1 MGDIFFKVLNM
12 SITAGWLVLVVLAVR
27 LLFRR
32 MPKWVCCLLWGIVA
46 VRLLVP
52 FSIESPFSLQP
63 SAQPIQATAI
73 VNGELKSY
81 LPSID
86 SRLSFV
92 ENRVNPALQDTFAY
106 QEAASATPLQ
116 IVTEIAGVIWLAGM
130 ILLVIFAVVS
140 AIRLHLLVREAICY
154 RENSYLCDAVT
165 TPFILGVLRPRI
177 YLPSTLTEGEL
188 DYILAH
194 ENAHLKRGDHV
205 WKTIGYLMLCV
216 YWFNPLCW
224 IAYLM
229 LCKDIELA
237 CDEKVIRDMSFD
249 DKKEYSRVLLS
260 CATQRRFVLRCPL
273 AFGEVG
279 VKERVKM
286 VLNHKKC
293 AFGITV
299 LAVVVCVIVA
309 VCFLTNPVGAP
320 SDEATEVTEV
330 TSSAAPADKTETTDS
345 TASEIN
351 GTQTGRNAEV
361 MEVTDE
367 TAVMDELTRVV
378 STVGLENA
386 YPWDNTADLK
396 QNADALIKMAADDS
410 GRYEIY
416 GIMSKKYGTYG
427 MLLNDWVGGSEN
439 WNFACVPW
447 YYSGAPDEEPVLKW
461 DSSGADKYTFDK
473 YVFSYVSAYENG
485 APVWCETVLDCGYDT
500 GHMEFMSEEA
510 SDERLRWLGDVAEE
524 MVYIGWLRGKS
535 CAFDPVEWVEV
546 PGERADELGIT
557 EEDAPSG
564 FYVYNESIDFDKRP
578 VDDNC
583 RFQVLDWENNYEPKN
598 VTKEEMEQILEERKD
613 LDIPYK
619 IRIDNNYITAVTE
632 QYIP

>member
-1 MGDIFFKVLNM
+1 
-12 SITAGWLVLVVLAVR
+12 
-27 LLFRR
+27 
-32 MPKWVCCLLWGIVA
+32 
-46 VRLLVP
+46 
-52 FSIESPFSLQP
+52 
-63 SAQPIQATAI
+63 
-73 VNGELKSY
+73 
-81 LPSID
+81 
-86 SRLSFV
+86 
-92 ENRVNPALQDTFAY
+92 
-106 QEAASATPLQ
+106 
-116 IVTEIAGVIWLAGM
+116 
-130 ILLVIFAVVS
+130 
-140 AIRLHLLVREAICY
+140 
-154 RENSYLCDAVT
+154 
-165 TPFILGVLRPRI
+165 
-177 YLPSTLTEGEL
+177 
-188 DYILAH
+188 
-194 ENAHLKRGDHV
+194 
-205 WKTIGYLMLCV
+205 
-216 YWFNPLCW
+216 
-224 IAYLM
+224 
-229 LCKDIELA
+229 
-237 CDEKVIRDMSFD
+237 
-249 DKKEYSRVLLS
+249 
-260 CATQRRFVLRCPL
+260 
-273 AFGEVG
+273 
-279 VKERVKM
+279 
-286 VLNHKKC
+286 
-293 AFGITV
+293 
-299 LAVVVCVIVA
+299 
-309 VCFLTNPVGAP
+309 
-320 SDEATEVTEV
+320 
-330 TSSAAPADKTETTDS
+330 
-345 TASEIN
+345 
-351 GTQTGRNAEV
+351 

-396 QNADALIKMAADDS
+396 QDADALIKMAADDS

-485 APVWCETVLDCGYDT
+485 APIWCETVLDCGYDT

>member
-1 MGDIFFKVLNM
+1 MGDIFLQLLNM
-12 SITAGWLVLVVLAVR
+12 SITAGWLVLAVLAVR
-27 LLFRR
+27 FLFRN
-32 MPKWVCCLLWGIVA
+32 MPKWICCLLWAAVA
-46 VRLLVP
+46 LRLLVP

-63 SAQPIQATAI
+63 SAQPIQSTTVI
-73 VNGELKSY
+73 DGGVKTY
-81 LPSID
+81 VPSID
-86 SRLSFV
+86 SRVSFV
-92 ENRVNPALQDTFAY
+92 ENRVNPALRDTFAY
-106 QEAASATPLQ
+106 QESESAAPVQ
-116 IVTEIAGVIWLAGM
+116 IVTEIAGCIWLVGM
-130 ILLVIFAVVS
+130 AVLLIYALVGV
-140 AIRLHLLVREAICY
+140 IRLHRSVREAIRY
-154 RENSYLCDAVT
+154 RDNSYVCDAVT
-165 TPFILGVLRPRI
+165 TPFLLGVFRPRI
-177 YLPSTLTEGEL
+177 YLPSALSQAEI
-188 DYILAH
+188 DYVLAH
-194 ENAHLKRGDHV
+194 ERAHLRRGDHV

-216 YWFNPLCW
+216 YWFHPLCW

-237 CDEKVIRDMSFD
+237 CDERVIRDMSYD

-260 CATQRRFVLRCPL
+260 CATQRRFVLSCPL

-299 LAVVVCVIVA
+299 LAVVVCVVVA
-309 VCFLTNPVGAP
+309 ICFLTNPVGAP
-320 SDEATEVTEV
+320 SDETTEVTD
-330 TSSAAPADKTETTDS
+330 SAAPAGQTETTGS
-345 TASEIN
+345 AASEIN
-351 GTQTGRNAEV
+351 GTQTTRDAEV
-361 MEVTDE
+361 IEVTDE
-367 TAVMDELTRVV
+367 TAVIDELTRVV

-386 YPWDNTADLK
+386 YPWNNTVDLK

-427 MLLNDWVGGSEN
+427 MLLNDRVGGSEN
-439 WNFACVPW
+439 WNFVCEPW

-485 APVWCETVLDCGYDT
+485 APVWCEKVLDCGYDT

-510 SDERLRWLGDVAEE
+510 YDERMRWLGDVGEE

-546 PGERADELGIT
+546 PSERADELGIT

-564 FYVYNESIDFDKRP
+564 FYVYNETIDFDKRP

-583 RFQVLDWENNYEPKN
+583 RFQILDWENNYEPKN

-613 LDIPYK
+613 LNIPYK

>member
-1 MGDIFFKVLNM
+1 MGDIFLQLLNM
-12 SITAGWLVLVVLAVR
+12 SITAGWLVLAVLAVR
-27 LLFRR
+27 FLFRN
-32 MPKWVCCLLWGIVA
+32 MPKWICCLLWAAVA
-46 VRLLVP
+46 LRLLVP

-63 SAQPIQATAI
+63 SAQPIQSTT
-73 VNGELKSY
+73 VMDGGVKTY
-81 LPSID
+81 VPSID
-86 SRLSFV
+86 SRVSFV
-92 ENRVNPALQDTFAY
+92 ENRVNPALRDTFAY
-106 QEAASATPLQ
+106 QESESAAPVQ
-116 IVTEIAGVIWLAGM
+116 IVTEIAGYIWLVGM
-130 ILLVIFAVVS
+130 AVLLIYALVGV
-140 AIRLHLLVREAICY
+140 IRLHRSVREAIRY
-154 RENSYLCDAVT
+154 RDNSYVCDAVT
-165 TPFILGVLRPRI
+165 TPFLLGVFRPRI
-177 YLPSTLTEGEL
+177 YLPSALPQAEI
-188 DYILAH
+188 DYVLAH
-194 ENAHLKRGDHV
+194 EQAHLKRGDHV

-216 YWFNPLCW
+216 YWFHPLCW

-229 LCKDIELA
+229 LCKDIEFA
-237 CDEKVIRDMSFD
+237 CDERVIRDMSYD

-260 CATQRRFVLRCPL
+260 CATQRRFVLSCPL

-299 LAVVVCVIVA
+299 LAVVVCVVVA
-309 VCFLTNPVGAP
+309 ICFLTNPVGAP
-320 SDEATEVTEV
+320 SDETTEVTD
-330 TSSAAPADKTETTDS
+330 SAAPAGQTETTGS
-345 TASEIN
+345 AASEIN
-351 GTQTGRNAEV
+351 GTQTTRDAEV
-361 MEVTDE
+361 IEVTDE
-367 TAVMDELTRVV
+367 TAVIDELTRVV

-386 YPWDNTADLK
+386 YPWNNTVDLK

-447 YYSGAPDEEPVLKW
+447 YYSGAPDEEPVLEW

-485 APVWCETVLDCGYDT
+485 APVWCEKVLDCGYDT
-500 GHMEFMSEEA
+500 GHMEFMSEEEY
-510 SDERLRWLGDVAEE
+510 DERLRWLGDVAEE

-546 PGERADELGIT
+546 PSERADELGIT

-564 FYVYNESIDFDKRP
+564 FYVYNETIDFDKRP

-583 RFQVLDWENNYEPKN
+583 RFQILDWENNYEPKN

-613 LDIPYK
+613 LNIPYK